1 MPKRNKMTLVTL
13 WINRGIA
20 GTVGV
25 LMIFLP
31 ALLDWYSGI
40 RPLSANQRMII
51 LGGFYLCCIAV
62 FLALWNMD
70 RLLTAILRGEV
81 FSRPNVGRIR
91 RIQGCCGAVCL
102 ICIPVACAYLPIV
115 FLAVI
120 MAFLCLSVGVLAS
133 VMDAAV
139 TIREENDLTI

>member
-1 MPKRNKMTLVTL
+1 MSKQKQITTVTL
-13 WINRGIA
+13 WIGRTIA
-20 GTVGV
+20 VAMAV

-31 ALLDWYSGI
+31 AILDWYSGI
-40 RPLSANQRMII
+40 RELSHHQKLVI
-51 LGGFYLCCIAV
+51 LVGFYICAAAV

-70 RLLTAILRGEV
+70 RLLTAILQGEV
-81 FSRPNVGRIR
+81 FSRLNVGRIR

>member
-1 MPKRNKMTLVTL
+1 MAKQNQMTRVTL
-13 WINRGIA
+13 WIGRGIA
-20 GTVGV
+20 GLVGM

-31 ALLDWYSGI
+31 ALLDWYSKV
-40 RPLSANQRMII
+40 RTLNDRQQAAI
-51 LGGFYLCCIAV
+51 LGGFYVCCIAV

-70 RLLTAILRGEV
+70 RLLTAILKGEV

-102 ICIPVACAYLPIV
+102 ICFLVACVYLPII